1 MKLGIEY
8 IFVIVAFV
16 AVIMMASYGSA
27 VVAYQKEELFPRH
40 FAYEGMESEVKGNVK
55 SDMKSEKEKSE
66 KEKSDMNSDMTSENM
81 KSTPPPSGIMK
92 KKESAKKSESFA
104 GMSPYN
110 VNSENMKY
118 ENMKSSQP
126 PPGIMKKKE
135 SAKKPESFKG
145 MSPYNVNTP
154 ETTLDPLSQIQGSR
168 TCDFNSALG
177 FSNSMGPLCI
187 DDSTMKLLR
196 TRGGNQSGVPSQ
208 IG

>member
-66 KEKSDMNSDMTSENM
+66 KEKSDMNSDMTS
-81 KSTPPPSGIMK
+81 
-92 KKESAKKSESFA
+92 
-104 GMSPYN
+104 
-110 VNSENMKY
+110 

>member
-16 AVIMMASYGSA
+16 AVIMMASYDSA
-27 VVAYQKEELFPRH
+27 VIAYQKEELFPRH
-40 FAYEGMESEVKGNVK
+40 FTYEGMESEVKGNVK
-55 SDMKSEKEKSE
+55 SDMNSDMKSDM
-66 KEKSDMNSDMTSENM
+66 KSDMNSDMNSENMNSDM
-81 KSTPPPSGIMK
+81 KSTPLPSDTIK
-92 KKESAKKSESFA
+92 KKAAKKSESFT
-104 GMSPYN
+104 
-110 VNSENMKY
+110 
-118 ENMKSSQP
+118 
-126 PPGIMKKKE
+126 
-135 SAKKPESFKG
+135 G

-154 ETTLDPLSQIQGSR
+154 ETPLDPLSQIQGSR

-187 DDSTMKLLR
+187 DESTMKLLR